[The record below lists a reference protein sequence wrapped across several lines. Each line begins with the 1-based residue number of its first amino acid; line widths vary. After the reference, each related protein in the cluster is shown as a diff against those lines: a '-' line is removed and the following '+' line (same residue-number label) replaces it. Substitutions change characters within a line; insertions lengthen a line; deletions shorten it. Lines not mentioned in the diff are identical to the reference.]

1 MAYFGVPAAA
11 QPIHLLLGTLIVGL
25 QYYVLLQVG
34 NKSLKIVSAE

>member
-1 MAYFGVPAAA
+1 AAA